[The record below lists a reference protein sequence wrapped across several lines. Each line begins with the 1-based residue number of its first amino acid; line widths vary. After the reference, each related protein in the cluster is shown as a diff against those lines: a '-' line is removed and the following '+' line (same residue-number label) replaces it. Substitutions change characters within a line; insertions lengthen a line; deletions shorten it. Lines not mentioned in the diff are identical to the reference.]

1 MLVVTEEVL
10 GLESLEV
17 FLEEK
22 IDEQELQKEKSAFD
36 KTHQSY
42 VGNLH
47 RGQVKRKK
55 KAELGNTRSR
65 W

>member
-1 MLVVTEEVL
+1 M
-10 GLESLEV
+10 SKS
-17 FLEEK
+17 FK
-22 IDEQELQKEKSAFD
+22 KEKSAFD

-55 KAELGNTRSR
+55 KAELGKTRSR